1 MILFLQAP
9 PRGALRTSQHTAT
22 FFPVCTL
29 IRLQHACHACHS
41 VYEVRV
47 AVSVECLLICLNG
60 AVPIHPHFVLVSF
73 DGCL

>member
-29 IRLQHACHACHS
+29 IQHACHACHS